1 LSSENQPARWEKFFF
16 PSDRETFKQLVAQ
29 RAFDLLRRKLME

>member
-1 LSSENQPARWEKFFF
+1 VQCEKFFF

-29 RAFDLLRRKLME
+29 RAFDLLRKKLME